1 MNDISGVVKQ
11 ASKAVAAV
19 FSGFGGFLL
28 NVQPPEGVVKSFTI
42 GFASAVS
49 ALLFLL
55 ISVVSQRYA
64 ARRYKTIFLFLC
76 IALIIVV
83 IVVGLRYQSMFE
95 RMTLDI
101 PAVSGHEKIII
112 GTELTPAASQAQKMS
127 GEPLPQLL
135 LDFGGKSQRER
146 VWPRTSISAATLA
159 LNNAFTLLSVCLA
172 ATVFCIVDFLFPRKQ
187 KAH

>member
-1 MNDISGVVKQ
+1 VKDTSRVIEQ

-76 IALIIVV
+76 VALILVV
-83 IVVGLRYQSMFE
+83 IVAGLRYQNMYQ

-101 PAVSGHEKIII
+101 PAASGHEKIII
-112 GTELTPAASQAQKMS
+112 GTELTTAASDAQKKN

-135 LDFGGKSQRER
+135 LDFGGKNQRER
-146 VWPRTSISAATLA
+146 VWPRPSISAATLA
-159 LNNAFTLLSVCLA
+159 LNNAFTLLSVSLA
-172 ATVFCIVDFLFPRKQ
+172 AAVFCIVDFLVPRKQ
-187 KAH
+187 KAQ